1 MSETQPQTEETKST
15 QLPNPP
21 LHRKRYS
28 GIPSLTDTLTST
40 PPTIVPSPT
49 TTAQDPVQSSAAAV
63 AATTSST
70 AEQETASATPTVPA
84 ETPLDTEKLI
94 ELAVETIDFQR
105 EHYTKFLRYAKRFSD
120 AMTSAGAE
128 LSKLSNAFKE
138 YSECL
143 TNTDD
148 PLISLVSI

>member
-40 PPTIVPSPT
+40 PPTIAPPPAT
-49 TTAQDPVQSSAAAV
+49 TVQDPVQSSAAAV
-63 AATTSST
+63 ATTSA
-70 AEQETASATPTVPA
+70 AEQETASITPVVPA

-105 EHYTKFLRYAKRFSD
+105 EHYTKFLRYAKRFSE

-128 LSKLSNAFKE
+128 LSKLSHAFKE